1 MENETP
7 LTEHESL
14 RIIQEMITAAKNDVK
29 ADAFIFL
36 LWGYLVLI
44 ASITQFILLT
54 LNVDHNGTPWLLMPL
69 GGLITII
76 YVIRKNKKI
85 RTKTHVS
92 EFLKFIWIAFGVAL
106 GILMFCT
113 TIPVLQMMPLIMMLY
128 GVGLFLSG
136 GALKFKPLI
145 AGGIFCWICAIAG
158 FEIQSIYQLLILAL
172 AVLGG
177 YVIPGHLLQFNN
189 RNTNV

>member
-1 MENETP
+1 MKMENETP

-44 ASITQFILLT
+44 ASIAQFILLT
-54 LNVDHNGTPWLLMPL
+54 LDVDHNGKPWLLMPL

-113 TIPVLQMMPLIMMLY
+113 TIPVFQM
-128 GVGLFLSG
+128 
-136 GALKFKPLI
+136 
-145 AGGIFCWICAIAG
+145 
-158 FEIQSIYQLLILAL
+158 
-172 AVLGG
+172 
-177 YVIPGHLLQFNN
+177 
-189 RNTNV
+189 